1 MSYQENAPASRDLYE
16 RAKGYLPGG
25 NTRRIVY
32 MRRIPIYAARG
43 FLPLAMRY
51 FDQADRRLAARSGPQ
66 S

>member
-16 RAKGYLPGG
+16 R
-25 NTRRIVY
+25 
-32 MRRIPIYAARG
+32 IPIYAARV

-51 FDQADRRLAARSGPQ
+51 FYQADRRLAARSGSP